1 VSRSSLSVILSMTA
15 LWTIAAAAAEA
26 PSDSGKLPSAAA
38 AVPTS
43 KSASEVA
50 TPSPQRLSALAWGN
64 LAAQLHHK
72 RASHRSNAVA
82 ALATIGSR
90 RDVLPLL
97 LGALR
102 DKDSSVRKDAVVALG
117 DLKVES
123 AKPQLRKM
131 LDDNS
136 SDVGFTAASVL
147 TKMGD
152 HSGRDIFIATLQGE
166 RKGDGFIKQSVK
178 TNVAKYRDP
187 KVVAM
192 IGAKEA
198 AGALFGPFSIGL
210 VVAEELMKDR
220 SASARAQSAT
230 MLAQDASREA
240 VDELKL
246 ALCDK
251 NWAVR
256 AAAAQAL
263 AKSPGYVSAQ
273 DFEALLSD
281 KNDSVSTIAA
291 AGIIRRS
298 GAGRPRSLNWPI
310 ASDSVRESASAQ

>member
-1 VSRSSLSVILSMTA
+1 LSRSSVSVIFLMTA
-15 LWTIAAAAAEA
+15 LWTISSAAAES
-26 PSDSGKLPSAAA
+26 PSVSGELPSAAA
-38 AVPTS
+38 GAPAS
-43 KSASEVA
+43 KSDSAIATAS
-50 TPSPQRLSALAWGN
+50 SQQLSALAWGN

-72 RASHRSNAVA
+72 RASHRANAVA

-136 SDVGFTAASVL
+136 SEVGFTAASVL

-178 TNVAKYRDP
+178 TNAAKYRDP

-210 VVAEELMKDR
+210 VVAAELMKDR
-220 SASARAQSAT
+220 SAAARAESAT
-230 MLAQDASREA
+230 MLAQDASPEA

-263 AKSPGYVSAQ
+263 AKSPGSVSVQ
-273 DFEALLSD
+273 DFEELLSD
-281 KNDSVSTIAA
+281 KNDSVRTIAA

-310 ASDSVRESASAQ
+310 ASASVTVLASAQ